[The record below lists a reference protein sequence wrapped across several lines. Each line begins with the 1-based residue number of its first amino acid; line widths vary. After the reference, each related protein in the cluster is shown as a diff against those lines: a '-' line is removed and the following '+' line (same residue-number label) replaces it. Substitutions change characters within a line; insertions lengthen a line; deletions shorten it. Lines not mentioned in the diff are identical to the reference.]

1 MKTEQLLTDTLEI
14 LDALTS
20 KTALDYYAG
29 ALTIVMGVLI
39 VELIAGMF

>member
-20 KTALDYYAG
+20 KTAKNYYAG
-29 ALTIVMGVLI
+29 ALTIVLAI
-39 VELIAGMF
+39 LTAELILGMF